1 MDGLDEV
8 EAEMNRFASTSLS
21 WMAGLAVLTVV
32 ACGGTSNQT
41 SGGGGVP
48 TVVTSNL
55 AMFTA
60 VPVWQAPGPAVDAS
74 KLRGK
79 KIFAIPIAETPFTQA
94 VEAGEQKAADAAGV
108 KITFFPNE
116 GSPAAWTQGMQTA
129 ISQHPDLINLD
140 TAPDP
145 RALQPQIAA
154 AKAAGIPVIV
164 THFYDATMPDPPAC
178 EGCAPG
184 VTAVVKVPFTVVA
197 QAQADYVI
205 NASKGKADVLIVSI
219 SGLLPVPPMEQKILD
234 EYKTNCPG
242 CKVKL
247 VDVTLQ
253 QIGQA
258 GPFSQVSSALVQDP
272 KIDWVN
278 PMFDALIPGSLGA
291 VQAAGK
297 ADKIKMLSFNGS
309 AFALQ
314 DVASGSSPVIADV
327 AEPNTWIGYANMDQ
341 AFRILAGMSPVSEV
355 TPFRIFDKTNISETG
370 GGPNYA
376 GGYGNAYVAGFFG
389 LWGLQPPA

>member
-1 MDGLDEV
+1 
-8 EAEMNRFASTSLS
+8 
-21 WMAGLAVLTVV
+21 MAGLGLLAAV
-32 ACGGTSNQT
+32 ACGGSSTTNT
-41 SGGGGVP
+41 SGGGVP
-48 TVVTSNL
+48 SAVTDNL
-55 AMFTA
+55 AKFTA
-60 VPVWQAPGPAVDAS
+60 IPVWKAPGPAIDAT

-116 GSPAAWTQGMQTA
+116 GSPAAWVQGMQTA

-145 RALQPQIAA
+145 RSLQPQIAA

-164 THFYDATMPDPPAC
+164 THFYDANMPDPPAC
-178 EGCAPG
+178 DGCAPG
-184 VTAVVKVPFTVVA
+184 VSAVVKVPFTVVA

-219 SGLLPVPPMEQKILD
+219 SGLLPVPPMEQMMLN
-234 EYKTNCPG
+234 EYKQNCTG
-242 CKVKL
+242 CTVKL
-247 VDVTLQ
+247 VEVSLQ

-272 KIDWVN
+272 KIDWVD

-297 ADKIKMLSFNGS
+297 AGKIKMLSFNGS

-314 DVASGSSPVIADV
+314 DVASGTSPVIADV
-327 AEPNTWIGYANMDQ
+327 AEPDTWVGYANMDQ
-341 AFRILAGMSPVSEV
+341 AFRLLAGMSPVSEV
-355 TPFRIFDKTNISETG
+355 TPFRIFDQTNISETG
-370 GGPNYA
+370 GGPNFA
-376 GGYGNAYVAGFFG
+376 GGYGNAYVTGFFQ
-389 LWGLQPPA
+389 LWGLPAPG

>member
-1 MDGLDEV
+1 
-8 EAEMNRFASTSLS
+8 MNRFASTPLSL
-21 WMAGLAVLTVV
+21 MAGLALLAAV
-32 ACGGTSNQT
+32 ACGGSSATNT

-48 TVVTSNL
+48 SAVTDNI
-55 AMFTA
+55 AKFTA
-60 VPVWQAPGPAVDAS
+60 IPVWKAPGPAIDAT

-116 GSPAAWTQGMQTA
+116 GSPAAWVQGMQTA

-145 RALQPQIAA
+145 RSLQPQIAA

-164 THFYDATMPDPPAC
+164 THFYDANMPDPPAC
-178 EGCAPG
+178 DGCAPG
-184 VTAVVKVPFTVVA
+184 VSAVVKVPFTVVA

-219 SGLLPVPPMEQKILD
+219 SGLLPVPPMEQMMLN
-234 EYKTNCPG
+234 EYKQNCSG
-242 CKVKL
+242 CTVKL
-247 VDVTLQ
+247 VDVSLQ

-272 KIDWVN
+272 KIDWVD

-297 ADKIKMLSFNGS
+297 ANKIKMLSFNGS
-309 AFALQ
+309 SFALQ
-314 DVASGSSPVIADV
+314 DVASGTSPVIADV
-327 AEPNTWIGYANMDQ
+327 AEPDTWVGYANMDQ
-341 AFRILAGMSPVSEV
+341 AFRLLAGMSPVSEV
-355 TPFRIFDKTNISETG
+355 TPFRIFDQTNISETG
-370 GGPNYA
+370 GGPNFA
-376 GGYGNAYVAGFFG
+376 GGYGNAYVTGFFQ
-389 LWGLQPPA
+389 LWGLPAPG

>member
-1 MDGLDEV
+1 
-8 EAEMNRFASTSLS
+8 MNRVVGTSFAWL
-21 WMAGLAVLTVV
+21 AGLAVVLTV
-32 ACGGTSNQT
+32 ACGNSSSPTASTSA
-41 SGGGGVP
+41 GGVP
-48 TVVTSNL
+48 SEVTANL
-55 AMFTA
+55 AKFTA
-60 VPVWQAPGPAVDAS
+60 IPTWQAPGPAIDPS

-116 GSPAAWTQGMQTA
+116 GSPAAWVQGMQTA

-145 RALQPQIAA
+145 RSLQPQIQA

-164 THFYDATMPDPPAC
+164 THFYDANMPDPPAC
-178 EGCAPG
+178 DGCAAG

-197 QAQADYVI
+197 QAQADWVI

-219 SGLLPVPPMEQKILD
+219 SGLLPVPPMEQKMLN
-234 EYKTNCPG
+234 EYKQFCPG

-272 KIDWVN
+272 KIDYVN

-297 ADKIKMLSFNGS
+297 ANKIKMLSFNGS

-314 DVASGSSPVIADV
+314 DVASGTSPVIADV
-327 AEPNTWIGYANMDQ
+327 AEPDTWVGYANMDQ

-355 TPFRIFDKTNISETG
+355 TPFRIFDQSNISETG
-370 GGPNYA
+370 GPPNFS
-376 GGYGNAYVAGFFG
+376 GGYGTAYVSGFFG
-389 LWGLQPPA
+389 LWGLPAPT

>member
-1 MDGLDEV
+1 
-8 EAEMNRFASTSLS
+8 
-21 WMAGLAVLTVV
+21 MAGLALVAAV
-32 ACGGTSNQT
+32 ACGGSSSPTGST
-41 SGGGGVP
+41 SGGVP
-48 TVVTSNL
+48 SAVTDNL
-55 AMFTA
+55 AKFTA
-60 VPVWQAPGPAVDAS
+60 VPVWKAPGPAIDPS

-94 VEAGEQKAADAAGV
+94 VEAGEQAAANAAGV
-108 KITFFPNE
+108 KVTFFPNE
-116 GSPAAWTQGMQTA
+116 GSPAAWVQGMQTA

-145 RALQPQIAA
+145 RSLQPQIAA

-164 THFYDATMPDPPAC
+164 THFYDANMPDPPAC
-178 EGCAPG
+178 DGCAPG

-219 SGLLPVPPMEQKILD
+219 SGLLPVPPMEQMMLN
-234 EYKTNCPG
+234 EYKQNCSG

-247 VDVTLQ
+247 VDVSLQ

-297 ADKIKMLSFNGS
+297 ANKIKMLSFNGS
-309 AFALQ
+309 SFALQ
-314 DVASGSSPVIADV
+314 DVASGTSPVIADV
-327 AEPNTWIGYANMDQ
+327 AEPDTWVGYANMDQ
-341 AFRILAGMSPVSEV
+341 AFRVLAGMSPVSEV
-355 TPFRIFDKTNISETG
+355 TPFRIFDQTNISETG
-370 GGPNYA
+370 GGPNFA
-376 GGYGNAYVAGFFG
+376 GGYGNAYAAGFFQ
-389 LWGLQPPA
+389 LWGLPAPG

>member
-1 MDGLDEV
+1 
-8 EAEMNRFASTSLS
+8 
-21 WMAGLAVLTVV
+21 MAGLGLLAAV
-32 ACGGTSNQT
+32 ACGGSSTTNT

-48 TVVTSNL
+48 SAVTDNL
-55 AMFTA
+55 AKFTA
-60 VPVWQAPGPAVDAS
+60 IPVWKAPGPAIDAT

-116 GSPAAWTQGMQTA
+116 GSPAAWVQGMQTA

-145 RALQPQIAA
+145 RSLQPQIAA

-164 THFYDATMPDPPAC
+164 THFYDANMPDPPAC
-178 EGCAPG
+178 DGCAPG
-184 VTAVVKVPFTVVA
+184 VSAVVKVPFTVVA

-219 SGLLPVPPMEQKILD
+219 SGLLPVPPMEQMMLN
-234 EYKTNCPG
+234 EYKQNCTG
-242 CKVKL
+242 CTVKL
-247 VDVTLQ
+247 VEVSLQ

-272 KIDWVN
+272 KIDWVD

-297 ADKIKMLSFNGS
+297 AGKIKMLSFNGS

-314 DVASGSSPVIADV
+314 DVASGTSPVIADV
-327 AEPNTWIGYANMDQ
+327 AEPDTWVGYANMDQ
-341 AFRILAGMSPVSEV
+341 AFRLLAGMSPVSEV
-355 TPFRIFDKTNISETG
+355 TPFRIFDQTNISETG
-370 GGPNYA
+370 GGPNFA
-376 GGYGNAYVAGFFG
+376 GGYGNAYVTGFFQ
-389 LWGLQPPA
+389 LWGLPAPG